1 MAKKKRGSF
10 RNRGAI
16 KAGQKESK
24 NKLGDFTGEALDAP
38 QKALMKGTVG
48 VYAKPSEIV
57 DQLYKQEYPNA
68 NLKDHKYARAMTDIA
83 VDPLNALGMLK
94 FGKVGLKGNRILSPA
109 DKIKKTGI
117 KATGLYDNVG
127 EVVEK
132 MAFGGSVQDPMT
144 DYLNNQHTIR
154 TNRPNYIQSPNET
167 LAENNIALAR
177 AMSASNTGLTKA
189 LDVIGS
195 TAMSTGMD
203 MMSQGLFGGS
213 KPVENMLPMGT
224 SGFIDPLTNG
234 ILPTVDMP
242 SIQPVKFA
250 MGGNVPGTPVEVEGQ
265 EVAQL
270 PNGQMLEFQGPS
282 HEQGGMPMNLP
293 AGTDVYSKRI
303 KDTDGKTMAKRKKQ
317 RVKNLDKLEKKSK
330 GNGTDAL
337 LKNSLKRTKQVN
349 NTLDALDQMIQ
360 EQIAAA
366 VQPQQEPQQFAFG
379 GIIPG
384 IGDDEI
390 IGLEEA
396 VIKSKLKPM
405 DMPTHGM
412 QFPMATP
419 DFVPMN
425 TLQKVTDGHI
435 KNAPMFQ
442 KPSSDTWGKIQE
454 WGSEQ
459 LKDLPTG
466 GDVLGMWGNLK
477 QAYDPYN
484 TTLQSRA
491 TDTPNV
497 NMYKDFGKNALKTI
511 DGMKDFAT
519 QSRDAQLK
527 TLQEQASATSS
538 ANRSTARGINTLR
551 ALDIATDAN
560 KLNAMNQVHSQFA
573 QQMMGILGQQA
584 QAETQQ
590 DQVVMGGEAAADLA
604 NRQDKGAFY
613 TQVARDQQA
622 IGEGISRTGKS
633 INDIKERNVNNDFLN
648 MLSDYIDI
656 DTKTGRITQKDNADI
671 SRDGATNSPGKQQ
684 GNKEEVSGTDYQ
696 YYKNPETG
704 KAFSSKKEW
713 DAYNKKRNENK
724 YLDAPEELDTSYK
737 NFIDPTT
744 NTRFAFRKDY
754 ELFTKTGKTANQYLG
769 QDLYKGNTFYKNLP
783 ASEHGE
789 AKNLLGQYLLKNNL
803 NNFNID
809 SKDDI
814 KKLEK
819 MLGLKETGHFG
830 KGVFTALKKALK

>member
-1 MAKKKRGSF
+1 MAKKKKSSF

-16 KAGQKESK
+16 KAGQKKAK
-24 NKLGDFTGEALDAP
+24 NKLG
-38 QKALMKGTVG
+38 
-48 VYAKPSEIV
+48 
-57 DQLYKQEYPNA
+57 
-68 NLKDHKYARAMTDIA
+68 
-83 VDPLNALGMLK
+83 
-94 FGKVGLKGNRILSPA
+94 
-109 DKIKKTGI
+109 GI
-117 KATGLYDNVG
+117 VG
-127 EVVEK
+127 EVTDK
-132 MAFGGSVQDPMT
+132 MAFGGTIQDPMT
-144 DYLNNQHTIR
+144 DYLNNQYTIR
-154 TNRPNYIQSPNET
+154 TNRPNYIQSPDET
-167 LAENNIALAR
+167 LAENNISLAR
-177 AMSASNTGLTKA
+177 AIAASNTGLTKA
-189 LDVIGS
+189 LDAIGS
-195 TAMSTGMD
+195 TAVNTGMS
-203 MMSQGLFGGS
+203 MMSQGLSGGS
-213 KPVENMLPMGT
+213 KPVEGISMETMG
-224 SGFIDPLTNG
+224 LTDLFANG
-234 ILPTVDMP
+234 GLPTVEMP
-242 SIQPVKFA
+242 ANQPVKFA

-282 HEQGGMPMNLP
+282 HEQGGVPMNLP

-330 GNGTDAL
+330 GNSTDVL

-349 NTLDALDQMIQ
+349 NTLDVLDQMIQ

-366 VQPQQEPQQFAFG
+366 VQPNQEPQKFFFG
-379 GIIPG
+379 GNVPG
-384 IGDDEI
+384 NGDEDDI

-396 VIKSKLKPM
+396 VIKSKLKPIV
-405 DMPTHGM
+405 
-412 QFPMATP
+412 TP
-419 DFVPMN
+419 EYVPADVLKN
-425 TLQKVTDGHI
+425 VTDGHI

-519 QSRDAQLK
+519 QSRDAQLR

-538 ANRSTARGINTLR
+538 ANRASARGINTLR
-551 ALDIATDAN
+551 ALDIATDAS
-560 KLNAMNQVHSQFA
+560 KLDAMNQVHSQFA

-584 QAETQQ
+584 QAETRQ

-622 IGEGISRTGKS
+622 IGEGISRTGKA
-633 INDIKERNVNNDFLN
+633 INDVKERNVNNNFLN

-684 GNKEEVSGTDYQ
+684 ENKEAVSATDYK

-704 KAFSSKKEW
+704 KAFSNKKEW
-713 DAYNKKRNENK
+713 DAYNKKISENK

-744 NTRFAFRKDY
+744 KTRFASRKDY
-754 ELFTKTGKTANQYLG
+754 ELFTQTGKKADQYLG
-769 QDLYKGNTFYKNLP
+769 QDLYKGNNFYKNLP
-783 ASEHGE
+783 AAEHGE
-789 AKNLLGQYLLKNNL
+789 AKNLLGQFLLKNNL

-809 SKDDI
+809 SKDDV

-830 KGVFTALKKALK
+830 KGVLTALKKALK